1 MNDERKAFE
10 EWATD
15 SAFNDFST
23 YDGEPFAYCNEFTDW
38 AYRAWQARAAVAPP
52 RERGGVVVTTNER
65 GECIAVTRQDDEGR
79 ILSTI
84 WLRAALAARGEKP

>member
-38 AYRAWQARAAVAPP
+38 AYRAWQARAALAGQDKGTSAGSNHAKIVTAPAGDG
-52 RERGGVVVTTNER
+52 RGAQDQY
-65 GECIAVTRQDDEGR
+65 GEWIDRPDKGT
-79 ILSTI
+79 L
-84 WLRAALAARGEKP
+84 